1 MAESKVLKN
10 TIMLYVMNIA
20 KMVFPLL
27 TLPYLTR
34 VLSSDMYGLVS
45 YVKSCMIYIQLLID
59 FGFILSSVKDIV
71 KANGNKEKIGYIVG
85 NTFFSKFILSI
96 ISFLIL
102 IVMCFSINILQ
113 LNIAYVMLSFIA
125 VATTVFLADFLFR
138 GIEKMQY
145 ITGIYLISKGAAVIL
160 TFLVIKGDGDIL
172 WIPMLDIISYI
183 ISIVISVIIIKR
195 IGIKIRVSKIKDCFS
210 MLRNS
215 FVYFMSSVAT
225 TAFSALNTVL
235 VGIYISD
242 LTQIAHWSLCISI
255 ISTIQGLY
263 APICNSV
270 YPHMIKEKSLS
281 FIHKILKICM
291 PIVIVGC
298 LFSFFFAKTAL
309 MIVGGEKYVN
319 AYKLF
324 RYMLPILF
332 FSFPAQVYGWP
343 ALGSIGKEKYVTAS
357 TIIASVLHILGL
369 ILLVCFNKFTLIYL
383 AFLKV
388 GTEIILM
395 IIRMCF
401 VYKNKCYFIKGRL

>member
-1 MAESKVLKN
+1 MLKSKVFQN
-10 TIMLYVMNIA
+10 TIMLYIMNIA

-34 VLSSDMYGLVS
+34 VLSEDMYGLVS

-71 KANGNKEKIGYIVG
+71 KADGNKEKIGHIVG
-85 NTFFSKFILSI
+85 NTFFSKFILAI

-102 IVMCFSINILQ
+102 VVMCFSIKILQ
-113 LNIAYVMLSFIA
+113 LNITYVVLSFIA

-145 ITGIYLISKGAAVIL
+145 ITSIYLISKGITVIL
-160 TFLVIKGDGDIL
+160 TFVAIKGDSDIL
-172 WIPMLDIISYI
+172 WIPLLDIISHM
-183 ISIVISVIIIKR
+183 ISIVISVIIIKKL
-195 IGIKIRVSKIKDCFS
+195 GIKIRISKIRECFS
-210 MLRNS
+210 MLKNS

-242 LTQIAHWSLCISI
+242 LTQIAHWSLCINI

-263 APICNSV
+263 APICNSI

-281 FIHKILKICM
+281 FIHKILKVCM

-309 MIVGGEKYVN
+309 MIVGGEKYIS

-324 RYMLPILF
+324 QCMIPILF
-332 FSFPAQVYGWP
+332 FSFPAQIYGWP
-343 ALGSIGKEKYVTAS
+343 TLGAISKEKTVTTS
-357 TIIASVLHILGL
+357 TIIASAAHISGIIGL
-369 ILLVCFNKFTLIYL
+369 IFLNKFTLIYL
-383 AFLKV
+383 AILKA
-388 GTEIILM
+388 GTEMVLM
-395 IIRMCF
+395 LVRMCF
-401 VYKNKCYFIKGRL
+401 VYKNKIYFARGD

>member
-1 MAESKVLKN
+1 MAKSRVLKN
-10 TIMLYVMNIA
+10 TIMLYIMNIA

-27 TLPYLTR
+27 TLPYLAR
-34 VLSSDMYGLVS
+34 VLSEEMYGFVS
-45 YVKSCMIYIQLLID
+45 YIKTCMTYIQLLID

-71 KANGNKEKIGYIVG
+71 KANENKEEIGYIVG
-85 NTFFSKFILSI
+85 NTFFSKFILAI

-102 IVMCFSINILQ
+102 IVMCFSIKILQ
-113 LNIAYVMLSFIA
+113 LNITFVLLSFIA

-145 ITGIYLISKGAAVIL
+145 ITGIYLISKGVSVIL
-160 TFLVIKGDGDIL
+160 TFLVIKGDIDIL
-172 WIPMLDIISYI
+172 WIPLLDIISHM
-183 ISIVISVIIIKR
+183 ISIVISVIIIKKL
-195 IGIKIRVSKIKDCFS
+195 GIKIRISKIRKCFT
-210 MLRNS
+210 MLKNS

-242 LTQIAHWSLCISI
+242 LTQIAHWSLCINI

-263 APICNSV
+263 APICNSI
-270 YPHMIKEKSLS
+270 YPHMIKEKSFS

-309 MIVGGEKYVN
+309 LIVGGEKYIS

-324 RYMLPILF
+324 QYMIPILF

-343 ALGSIGKEKYVTAS
+343 ALGAIGKEKYVTTS
-357 TIIASVLHILGL
+357 TIVVAILHILGL
-369 ILLVCFNKFTLIYL
+369 IVLLCFNKFTLINL
-383 AFLKV
+383 AFLKA
-388 GTEIILM
+388 GTEMVLM
-395 IIRMCF
+395 LIRMTFAYMNKSSF
-401 VYKNKCYFIKGRL
+401 VSGV